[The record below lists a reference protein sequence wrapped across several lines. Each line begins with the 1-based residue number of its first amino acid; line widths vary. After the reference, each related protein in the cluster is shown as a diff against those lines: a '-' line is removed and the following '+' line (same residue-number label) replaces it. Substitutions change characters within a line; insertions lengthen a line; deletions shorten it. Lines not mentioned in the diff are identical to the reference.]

1 MSLGENEVPVHL
13 FFFFSL
19 SSKDVNSS
27 SELVESSILEGAE
40 NVRLGVS
47 RDLTDLQTGSGGP
60 PLDFSK
66 GFVNPFIGG
75 TDTGGSLLN
84 SKFQF
89 KKNNKTIYYLH
100 N

>member
-1 MSLGENEVPVHL
+1 MCLGENKVPVHL

-47 RDLTDLQTGSGGP
+47 RDLTVLQTGSP
-60 PLDFSK
+60 PLNFSS
-66 GFVNPFIGG
+66 PFIEG
-75 TDTGGSLLN
+75 TDNGGSLLN
-84 SKFQF
+84 SKFQ
-89 KKNNKTIYYLH
+89 
-100 N
+100 